1 MFWRRPA
8 RRRRR
13 RVVTAMHLR
22 FAVLAAAAS
31 ARPLADAAPGG
42 ALEAAAVDP
51 SALQGAYSTA
61 AVDPSA
67 LQGAYST
74 ALYGAPDAIDAET
87 LRVVWPRLLPEAARR
102 LIRVRCGGVR
112 TRDAPPEYVYERH
125 FLQRHALWAR
135 GRRRSSR
142 VVSLSAL

>member
-13 RVVTAMHLR
+13 RVITAMQLR

-42 ALEAAAVDP
+42 ALEA
-51 SALQGAYSTA
+51 A